1 MSITKV
7 QGLVLNH
14 INVSEADKILT
25 LLTKESGKIKVYARG
40 CRRPKSRLVSSCEV
54 FSVSD
59 FVLYMGTNLYYI
71 NSCDLRESFYELRK
85 DLLRLSYAA
94 YFTEIA
100 DTVTYENMDCKSI
113 FLLLAKTLF
122 YLSKQKVPM
131 GILSC
136 AYQIK
141 LMSLSGYR
149 PLLKRCAVC
158 GKEGKFTKFNI
169 RLGGA
174 ICDNCAANAD
184 AVKINPSTLEFYTNL
199 LFLPLSRL
207 NTIKIDNN
215 IYMEADRILSEFV
228 QMHIGKQFKS
238 MVFINTVK
246 DLGIVK

>member
-1 MSITKV
+1 MSIIKV

-14 INVSEADKILT
+14 INVGEADRILT

-40 CRRPKSRLVSSCEV
+40 CRRQKSRITSCCEV
-54 FSVSD
+54 FSVSN

-94 YFTEIA
+94 YYTELA
-100 DTVTYENMDCKSI
+100 DTVTYENMDCKNI

-122 YLSKQKVPM
+122 YLSKQKIPI
-131 GILSC
+131 GILTC

-149 PLLKRCAVC
+149 PLLKKCASC
-158 GKEGKFTKFNI
+158 GKDDKFTKFNI
-169 RLGGA
+169 GLGGV
-174 ICDNCAANAD
+174 ICDNCALNTETTKVNA
-184 AVKINPSTLEFYTNL
+184 KTLEFYSNL
-199 LFLPLSRL
+199 LSSPLSRL
-207 NTIKIDNN
+207 NTIKIDNT

-228 QMHIGKQFKS
+228 QMHIGKKFRS